1 MPYVSMPGMHT
12 FCVMF
17 GRADEGW
24 HFAAL
29 DCQRE
34 VVRISGQLSDD
45 DVAAITADRATWP
58 VWNAWEWAL
67 WARKRKWSIVS
78 VVGASCDIGN
88 PAVT

>member
-1 MPYVSMPGMHT
+1 MTAGSGPGMHT

-17 GRADEGW
+17 GRAGEGW

-34 VVRISGQLSDD
+34 VVRISGRLTDEE
-45 DVAAITADRATWP
+45 VAAITVDRATCP
-58 VWNAWEWAL
+58 AWDTVVRMW
-67 WARKRKWSIVS
+67 WARKRKWAIVS